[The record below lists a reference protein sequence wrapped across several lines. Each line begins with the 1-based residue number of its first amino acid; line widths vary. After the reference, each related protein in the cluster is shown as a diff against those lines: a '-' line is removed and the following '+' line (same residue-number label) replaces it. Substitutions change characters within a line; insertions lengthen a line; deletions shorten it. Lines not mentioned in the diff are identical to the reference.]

1 MNKKFNIIVLVMAM
15 TLLLS
20 ACSANEVVEE
30 IIDNETRVQV
40 TKVRSDNIIEKLPGL
55 GSFEAF
61 TKLEVLASGSGDI
74 KELKVKA
81 GDIVKKGQL
90 LFTLDNETA
99 LINYNLAESQLRTLR
114 DNLKTQFDDL
124 ELKYSQQETLYIAG
138 SISKSELDNARS
150 QLSQIENQY
159 NDSVNNYNNQKR
171 NLANSIK
178 DRSFKSPIDGTIA
191 IVYIKESQSVSNK
204 VALEIIN
211 DEEMVFKV
219 MVTGDTLD
227 QINIGTKT
235 NVYIDGDRSKVVS
248 GEVVKYNEISD
259 ASSGLYEVVVLVNN
273 IDGSIRSG
281 SYGENDFIKDTRD
294 GLLIEKKAILR
305 EGEEE
310 YIFVIEGENAK
321 KIKVVT
327 GITVDKYVEVIE
339 GVSFEMS
346 VVTTGQNYL
355 SDMEKVIV
363 LE

>member
-1 MNKKFNIIVLVMAM
+1 MNRKFNIIILVIAM

-20 ACSANEVVEE
+20 ACSSNEAVEE
-30 IIDNETRVQV
+30 ITENSTRVQV
-40 TKVRSDNIIEKLPGL
+40 SMVKSDNIIEKIPGL

-61 TKLEVLASGSGDI
+61 TKLEVLASGSGEI

-81 GDIVKKGQL
+81 GDKVKKGQM
-90 LFTLDNETA
+90 LFTLDNDTA
-99 LINYNLAESQLRTLR
+99 LINYNLVESQLRTLK

-124 ELKYSQQETLYIAG
+124 KLKYDQQQALYNVG
-138 SISKSELDNARS
+138 SISKSELDNIAS

-178 DRSFKSPIDGTIA
+178 DRSFKSPVDGTVA
-191 IVYIKESQSVSNK
+191 IVYIKENESVNNK
-204 VALEIIN
+204 LALEIIN
-211 DEEMVFKV
+211 DDDMVFKV

-227 QINIGTKT
+227 QIKIGTKT
-235 NVYIDGDRSKVVS
+235 NIYIDGDKSKVVS

-273 IDGSIRSG
+273 NEGFIRSG
-281 SYGENDFIKDTRD
+281 SYGENDFIKDTRA
-294 GLLIEKKAILR
+294 GLLIEKKAIIR
-305 EGEEE
+305 EDEDE
-310 YIFVIEGENAK
+310 YIYIIDGEIAK
-321 KIKVVT
+321 KIKIIT
-327 GITVDKYVEVIE
+327 GITVNKYVEVIE
-339 GVSFEMS
+339 GVSADML
-346 VVTTGQNYL
+346 VVTIGQNYL